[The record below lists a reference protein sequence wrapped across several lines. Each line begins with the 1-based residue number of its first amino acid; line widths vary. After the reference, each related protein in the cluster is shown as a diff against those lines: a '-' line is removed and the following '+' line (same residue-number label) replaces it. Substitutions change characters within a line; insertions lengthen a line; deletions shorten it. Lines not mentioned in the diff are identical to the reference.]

1 MNNLSDKD
9 YMTLLLSLVKAME
22 KNTCVFLTETSNE
35 FLFSKI
41 DKIFDKY
48 KKLQR
53 EIFEAMYQN
62 GYYNLEASE
71 TEKIKKAFDT
81 LNKDYQELN

>member
-41 DKIFDKY
+41 DKMFDKY

-71 TEKIKKAFDT
+71 TQKIKKAFDT

>member
-35 FLFSKI
+35 FLFSKT

>member
-1 MNNLSDKD
+1 MNNLNDKD

-41 DKIFDKY
+41 DKMFDKY

-71 TEKIKKAFDT
+71 TQKIKKAFDT